1 MPRCGRSESGVQR
14 LPRNRRL
21 RWAPTPRND
30 VRSAALKLDVRW
42 APRGAG
48 TLFVLPLPVSAGCN
62 GLSNGSLFGRRGVE
76 ISEPVFLAR
85 HSRSHYTRAEDHR
98 AASHFRLTVS
108 RCERGGL
115 VGEGAEQFDS
125 LTPSSRV
132 FAQRN
137 TSEDRGSKSLRHNW
151 ITVLRLPESDWAPPV
166 SGTVGQNKLTAGI
179 HTGLI
184 IYLET
189 GNQFW
194 TWSRVVITGDSL
206 RHLILI
212 THRLLKGEVWIFWAS
227 IHPVIN
233 RTATFQRSFSS
244 VGASG
249 SKSQRWFSA
258 WMVFRW
264 HTNGHGTIHVES
276 FVITAAA
283 AFRNDPVWNG
293 PDAFC
298 AEFSTD
304 SPQKKQHQAAAHR
317 KLTSITQT
325 CSIIKEKK
333 SSTSWKI
340 RFFAFSLSVRLENQ
354 FPSQSA
360 IDQWEQWTFSLCAT
374 KVSILFCSWPLNQPE
389 SWTVSSYMMK
399 KQEATSVKL
408 QIINRVII

>member
-1 MPRCGRSESGVQR
+1 MREEGLLVRAQNSLTAWLRAPGCLLREIHLKTEGVNHSGTTGSLCWDSQSQTGLLLWVG
-14 LPRNRRL
+14 L
-21 RWAPTPRND
+21 W
-30 VRSAALKLDVRW
+30 VRTNW
-42 APRGAG
+42 
-48 TLFVLPLPVSAGCN
+48 LPVFTQDS
-62 GLSNGSLFGRRGVE
+62 LSTWRLE
-76 ISEPVFLAR
+76 ISF
-85 HSRSHYTRAEDHR
+85 
-98 AASHFRLTVS
+98 
-108 RCERGGL
+108 ERDP
-115 VGEGAEQFDS
+115 DS
-125 LTPSSRV
+125 
-132 FAQRN
+132 
-137 TSEDRGSKSLRHNW
+137 
-151 ITVLRLPESDWAPPV
+151 
-166 SGTVGQNKLTAGI
+166 
-179 HTGLI
+179 
-184 IYLET
+184 
-189 GNQFW
+189 
-194 TWSRVVITGDSL
+194 VITGDPL

-212 THRLLKGEVWIFWAS
+212 THRLLRGEVWIFWAS
-227 IHPVIN
+227 IHPFIN
-233 RTATFQRSFSS
+233 RTATFQKSFSS

-298 AEFSTD
+298 AEFSTV

-389 SWTVSSYMMK
+389 SQTVSSYMMK

-408 QIINRVII
+408 QIINRVIV